1 MTDGEPTA
9 NPSDF
14 ASASFDSDKET
25 KEVIPVPRYESE
37 QYLPRAEH
45 ISGARKSTLREEF
58 GYIRTYFKSRPEKH
72 FTLQRKLNQA
82 RYGTTYDI
90 YLTRSVW
97 YALGAGFFGAIL
109 GLIIGFVLAQAGLLD
124 GLSSPFATPAEGLTR
139 DIVLFMSENRVT
151 IGGGLITILLAGIL
165 ALSTWFGR
173 YYYPYTIVDS
183 RRRNIDITLPHV
195 IVYMYAL
202 SFGGMDFV
210 EVLKRTSKTQNIY
223 GEVANE
229 FDMIV
234 KDTELFGSDLY
245 TALRNARNL
254 TPSDNMERFIDDM
267 LSVLDSGGDMTEFL
281 HGESRKYMDEAVRE
295 QESFLDTLETLS
307 EVFIVG
313 FVAAPLFLIVMLLM
327 MSFLGSNT
335 LPMLYLIIYAVL
347 PLGMAGFLILIAT
360 LSEPYRQPDH
370 ELDPS
375 QRDPDFEPS
384 DELQE
389 HTGYHVFEGIK
400 LRRRLRS
407 FLSNPTRVFKRHPE
421 YTLIITVPIA
431 LIVFLYLWLAMN
443 VTISA
448 FFDNSYIIG
457 TLLLVVPFL
466 IITLP
471 LTIFYEIERSRKQ
484 SVTMRLPDMLDILA
498 SSNQMGVSFVD
509 GLGMVSRNL
518 TGGFAEELKRV
529 RNDIRWNGDVHRALI
544 SLADRLQVPQLTR
557 TSYILAEGSRSS
569 GELYKLL
576 SIAAED
582 TRQRYRLERNRRQ
595 NLQAY
600 TTIVVI
606 GFLVYLAVIVILDY
620 SFLGAIEEALADA
633 DTDDLGPIAIDL
645 DEIAIYNALFYHSA
659 LIMAVGT
666 GLISGK
672 LTDNSVLS
680 GLKYSIGL
688 VLLTVLVFLFI

>member
-1 MTDGEPTA
+1 MSDGEPTA
-9 NPSDF
+9 NP
-14 ASASFDSDKET
+14 AEAAAGGFDSDRET
-25 KEVIPVPRYESE
+25 KEVIPVPKYESE

-45 ISGARKSTLREEF
+45 IRGARKSTLRKEF
-58 GYIRTYFKSRPEKH
+58 GYIRTYFKSRPENH
-72 FTLQRKLNQA
+72 YTLQRKLNQA

-90 YLTRSVW
+90 YLTRTVW
-97 YALGAGFFGAIL
+97 YALGAALLGAIL
-109 GLIIGFVLAQAGLLD
+109 GLIIGYAVAQAGWLA
-124 GLSSPFATPAEGLTR
+124 GLSSPFGTPSGGIAR
-139 DIVLFMSENRVT
+139 DVVLFLAANKVA
-151 IGGGLITILLAGIL
+151 IGGGVITLVLAAMSGMT
-165 ALSTWFGR
+165 AWYGR
-173 YYYPYTIVDS
+173 YYYPYTVVDS
-183 RRRNIDITLPHV
+183 RRRNINITLPHV

-210 EVLKRTSKTQNIY
+210 EVLKRTSRTQNIY

-229 FDMIV
+229 FDMII

-254 TPSDNMERFIDDM
+254 TPSDNMERFFDDM
-267 LSVLDSGGDMTEFL
+267 LSVLDSGGDMTDFL

-307 EVFIVG
+307 EVFVVG

-335 LPMLYLIIYAVL
+335 LPMLYVIIYAVL
-347 PLGMAGFLILIAT
+347 PLGMFGFLVLIAT

-375 QRDPDFEPS
+375 ERDPEFEPS
-384 DELQE
+384 PELRRFP
-389 HTGYHVFEGIK
+389 GYHIFQGLK
-400 LRRRLRS
+400 LRRKLRA
-407 FLSNPTRVFKRHPE
+407 FLSNPTRDFKRNPE
-421 YTLIITVPIA
+421 YTLAITVPLA
-431 LIVFLYLWLAMN
+431 LIVFLYLWFVMDVSLDSFFEN
-443 VTISA
+443 A
-448 FFDNSYIIG
+448 FVVG

-466 IITLP
+466 IVALP
-471 LTIFYEIERSRKQ
+471 LAAFYEVERRRKQ
-484 SVTMRLPDMLDILA
+484 SVTQRLPDMLDILA

-518 TGGFAEELKRV
+518 TGSFAEELKRV
-529 RNDIRWNGDVHRALI
+529 RNDIRWNGDVHNALI
-544 SLADRLQVPQLTR
+544 SMARRLQVPQLTR

-620 SFLGAIEEALADA
+620 SFLGAIEEALAGTDA
-633 DTDDLGPIAIDL
+633 DDLGPITIDL
-645 DEIAIYNALFYHSA
+645 DEIATYNALFYHSA

-680 GLKYSIGL
+680 GLKYSVGL
-688 VLLTVLVFLFI
+688 VLLCVLVFLFI

>member
-1 MTDGEPTA
+1 MSDGEPTA
-9 NPSDF
+9 GPTDV
-14 ASASFDSDKET
+14 ASSSIDSDKET
-25 KEVIPVPRYESE
+25 KEVIPVPKYESE

-45 ISGARKSTLREEF
+45 IRGARKSTLRKEF
-58 GYIRTYFKSRPEKH
+58 GYIRTYFKSRPQKH

-97 YALGAGFFGAIL
+97 YSLAAGFFGALL
-109 GLIIGFVLAQAGLLD
+109 GIMIGYALAQFGLLD
-124 GLSSPFATPAEGLTR
+124 GLSSPFATPSEGIAR
-139 DIVLFMSENRVT
+139 DIVFFLSDNRVI
-151 IGGGLITILLAGIL
+151 IGGGIITLVLAGL
-165 ALSTWFGR
+165 FALGTWYSR

-210 EVLKRTSKTQNIY
+210 EVMKRTSKTQNIY

-254 TPSDNMERFIDDM
+254 TPSDNMERFLDDM

-307 EVFIVG
+307 EVFVVG

-327 MSFLGSNT
+327 MSFLGSDS
-335 LPMLYLIIYAVL
+335 LPMLYLIIYAVM
-347 PLGMAGFLILIAT
+347 PLGMAGFLVLIAT
-360 LSEPYRQPDH
+360 LSEPYRQPSH

-375 QRDPDFEPS
+375 KQAPDFEPS
-384 DELQE
+384 DALEK
-389 HTGYHVFEGIK
+389 HSGYHVFQGLK
-400 LRRRLRS
+400 LRRRLRN
-407 FLSNPTRVFKRHPE
+407 FFDNPTLVFKRNPE
-421 YTLIITVPIA
+421 YTLIFTVPIA
-431 LIVFLYLWLAMN
+431 LLVFLYLWISMN
-443 VTISA
+443 VTIGS
-448 FFDNSYIIG
+448 FFDNSYVIG
-457 TLLLVVPFL
+457 TLMLVLPFL
-466 IITLP
+466 IVSFP
-471 LTIFYEIERSRKQ
+471 LAIFYEIERGRKKD
-484 SVTMRLPDMLDILA
+484 VTTRLPDMLDILA

-518 TGGFAEELKRV
+518 TGAFAKELKRV
-529 RNDIRWNGDVHRALI
+529 RNDIKWNGDVHRALI
-544 SLADRLQVPQLTR
+544 SLAHRMQVPQLTR

-600 TTIVVI
+600 TTIVII

-620 SFLGAIEEALADA
+620 SFLGAIEDALADA
-633 DTDDLGPIAIDL
+633 DTDDLGPITIDL
-645 DEIAIYNALFYHSA
+645 DEIPIYNALFYHSA

-672 LTDNSVLS
+672 LTDNSVQS